1 MPLIN
6 LRIKQIFVDLSVE
19 SRESKLRLDWVD
31 DKEIVAD
38 KLKLTCNFLLY
49 AIKRKNLL

>member
-6 LRIKQIFVDLSVE
+6 LCIKQISVDLSIE

-38 KLKLTCNFLLY
+38 KLKLSVIFSYT
-49 AIKRKNLL
+49 R